1 MWPGAW
7 NSSIPRCT
15 RTRWRTSSSAAAA
28 TFYNKAQLESNYHE
42 GKKWRKVAEREETMI
57 SADALLSCSLS
68 FPALHS
74 TQFFKRT
81 TDTQPPPLLQSA
93 SSSNRGRPRNHTHTQ
108 KRTVLLP
115 RRPIPACNQPKS
127 AVCVHIETGKRWAHS
142 PKKEKK
148 RKRCYIRT
156 ERKREYHKI

>member
-1 MWPGAW
+1 MAGRVELIDPPVHTDKMAHFFFCCCC
-7 NSSIPRCT
+7 NLLQQSSIRIQLPRG
-15 RTRWRTSSSAAAA
+15 
-28 TFYNKAQLESNYHE
+28 QEM
-42 GKKWRKVAEREETMI
+42 KKSCREREETMI